1 MPQRTWPARL
11 ASSARSASRPAYGSG
26 LPDPEDYQVPGQG
39 HWSGDRGPRLLSG
52 SELGSIKLPDSEQ
65 PDSEQPDSEQ
75 PGSKVSG
82 SKVES
87 LLGGSRP
94 QLRARAALLGMLAVF
109 LGGAL
114 VSDWLH
120 IGILTG
126 LALLAG
132 WLAGAWYTDRRDLP
146 WIVAAPPMIFL
157 FAVLAAEVI
166 TAQGSTGTAA
176 AESVLA
182 GTFLTLAGT
191 APWLFIAVIAA
202 VAIAMSRGLRE
213 TVRTLR
219 AQLRSDRPAPRRDAH
234 QPGQTAL

>member
-1 MPQRTWPARL
+1 VPQRTWPARL

-65 PDSEQPDSEQ
+65 PDS
-75 PGSKVSG
+75 KVSG
-82 SKVES
+82 SKVDS